1 MNKDE
6 FANLVNHMN
15 PSYESK
21 ELCRK
26 IINQVTMILSEY
38 VMYTREKY
46 PNTVDFVA
54 VGSSG
59 DGLSVSLSLMKDMLR
74 YVFDDDKIIV
84 TFNNSTVDT
93 YTFDG
98 TNMISE
104 KHKHPFEL
112 SDVEQELN
120 NFK

>member
-6 FANLVNHMN
+6 FANLANHMD
-15 PSYESK
+15 PSYKSK

-26 IINQVTMILSEY
+26 IINQVTMTLSEY
-38 VMYTREKY
+38 VMYTRNKY
-46 PNTVDFVA
+46 PNTVDFVT

-59 DGLSVSLSLMKDMLR
+59 DGLSTSLSIMKDMLS
-74 YVFDDDKIIV
+74 YIFDDDKIIV
-84 TFNNSTVDT
+84 TFNNSKVDT